1 MGQVKPI
8 SHKRVEAAIRDAA
21 PQGARLDYSEASVAQ
36 LERLIASW
44 ESTAR
49 IANDLDD
56 GAYVGD
62 QLGGLIDLPALGAYF
77 GELFVRHAGAEW
89 CEADGE
95 DGPEVAVARGGVTV
109 LPLEIVRRRA
119 TDGRHVDL
127 VGIFQREKAAML
139 AGWRHAAPGDAADS
153 GGR

>member
-8 SHKRVEAAIRDAA
+8 SHQRIEAAIRDASRH
-21 PQGARLDYSEASVAQ
+21 GALLDYSEASVTQ
-36 LERLIASW
+36 LECLIVSW
-44 ESTAR
+44 ESMAR

-62 QLGGLIDLPALGAYF
+62 QLGGLIDLAALGTYF
-77 GELFVRHAGAEW
+77 GELFVQHAGADW

-95 DGPEVAVARGGVTV
+95 DGPEVAVTRSEVTL
-109 LPLEIVRRRA
+109 LPLDIVRRRA

-127 VGIFQREKAAML
+127 VGIFQREKVAMAAVT
-139 AGWRHAAPGDAADS
+139 RHVEPFS
-153 GGR
+153 